1 MALTAAVTN
10 KAISTD
16 NIKRLVVAGDGMIL
30 GILLW
35 FSLSLGVQGY
45 SEQIVDD
52 VYWHPPIFAEVEM
65 HAEGELL
72 DIYAIYLNEMEP
84 INLASYRPINDY
96 FTVGAKLKIP
106 GGMSLN
112 YEHMCQHPVSTFNN
126 PLKGEYGGYNK
137 I

>member
-84 INLASYRPINDY
+84 INLASYRPI
-96 FTVGAKLKIP
+96 
-106 GGMSLN
+106 
-112 YEHMCQHPVSTFNN
+112 YEHMCQHPVSTYNN
-126 PLKGEYGGYNK
+126 PLKGEYGGDNK
-137 I
+137 IWVEVTTK